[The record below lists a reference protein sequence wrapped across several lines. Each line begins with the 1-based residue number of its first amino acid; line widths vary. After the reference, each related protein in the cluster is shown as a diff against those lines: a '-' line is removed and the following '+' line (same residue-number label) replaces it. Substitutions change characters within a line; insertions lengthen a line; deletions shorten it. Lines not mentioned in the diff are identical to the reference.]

1 MATLTG
7 QKISNSYKDLL
18 QVSNSNSGI
27 DTTKRDV
34 SDGEGTS
41 SPLQLSDSI
50 VNINGT
56 FQLNDVTLTSNAS
69 ALNNITDLTGITGLV
84 AVSGGTAYGRT
95 LSGTAPVSI
104 SNKNGTEGNP
114 TISLKE
120 SGITSATYGPSSK
133 LNISKYGIVVDAE
146 TTTQISATT
155 FEGALTGNVSGN
167 VVGNVQGDIDGA

>member
-27 DTTKRDV
+27 DTTKRTV
-34 SDGEGTS
+34 SDGEGTN

-50 VNINGT
+50 VNIDGT
-56 FQLNDVTLTSNAS
+56 FQLNGSTLTANAS

-104 SNKNGTEGNP
+104 SNNNGTGGNP
-114 TISLKE
+114 TISFKE
-120 SGITSATYGPSSK
+120 SSAIEI
-133 LNISKYGIVVDAE
+133 N
-146 TTTQISATT
+146 
-155 FEGALTGNVSGN
+155 
-167 VVGNVQGDIDGA
+167 

>member
-95 LSGTAPVSI
+95 LGGTAPISVSD
-104 SNKNGTEGNP
+104 NNGT
-114 TISLKE
+114 
-120 SGITSATYGPSSK
+120 
-133 LNISKYGIVVDAE
+133 
-146 TTTQISATT
+146 
-155 FEGALTGNVSGN
+155 
-167 VVGNVQGDIDGA
+167 